1 MTDQE
6 KIDALRTYAEEA
18 FSLTATLWVC
28 VGQARHVSP
37 ITEEYDGFYEQYEAF
52 RTRLSSLLSD
62 TA

>member
-18 FSLTATLWVC
+18 YSLTANLWGY
-28 VGQARHVSP
+28 VGQARHVLP
-37 ITEEYDGFYEQYEAF
+37 IAEEYDGFNEQYEAF
-52 RTRLSSLLSD
+52 RTRFSSLLSD